1 MSLHTSENT
10 TGRVTSR
17 RNVVRGAAWSTA
29 AVTIVIATPNIAAA
43 STMCQ
48 FAGTRNGNGNGSAF
62 TVTIVCAT
70 GTITSVTIGG
80 TTATPEGGGRYV
92 ATLTDSAPAQQTVTA
107 NFASGA
113 TITETV
119 TFS

>member
-29 AVTIVIATPNIAAA
+29 AVTIVIATPNMAAA
-43 STMCQ
+43 STACQ
-48 FAGTRNGNGNGSAF
+48 FAGTKTGTNF

-80 TTATPEGGGRYV
+80 VTATPQGAGRY
-92 ATLTDSAPAQQTVTA
+92 SANLSGNASNQQTVTA
-107 NFASGA
+107 TFQSGA
-113 TITETV
+113 VVTQTV
-119 TFS
+119 TFV

>member
-43 STMCQ
+43 STGCK
-48 FAGTRNGNGNGSAF
+48 FNGRRNKAVF
-62 TVTIVCAT
+62 TVTIACGT